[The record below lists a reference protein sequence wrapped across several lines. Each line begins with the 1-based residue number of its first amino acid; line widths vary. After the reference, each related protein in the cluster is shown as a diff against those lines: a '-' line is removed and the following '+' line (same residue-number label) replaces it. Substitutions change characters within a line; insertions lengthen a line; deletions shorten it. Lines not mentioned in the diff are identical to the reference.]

1 MSTAVIRIGPLWICI
16 NINTWP
22 WQAENPW
29 PALNL
34 GLQTVFH
41 KIGLY
46 NYPFIWERKRTGI
59 ETEHRRSV
67 WICCASAFVQ
77 VACFICFQPCP
88 DMAPMLS
95 IKNYSILIL
104 ICSWHL
110 YEFFFKREHVSLTY
124 QSVDIWKRSFWKN
137 LLYNGIYTFML
148 LNAYWIYVLYVVY
161 PNTLI

>member
-41 KIGLY
+41 KTGLY
-46 NYPFIWERKRTGI
+46 NYPFIWERKGTGI

-77 VACFICFQPCP
+77 VACVY
-88 DMAPMLS
+88 MLS
-95 IKNYSILIL
+95 ALSRYGTHVEYKELQHFNP
-104 ICSWHL
+104 HL
-110 YEFFFKREHVSLTY
+110 FMALVWVLFKREHVSLTY
-124 QSVDIWKRSFWKN
+124 QSVDIWKRSFWKRTYSTMGFILSCY
-137 LLYNGIYTFML
+137 LLDLCTVCCISNYIN
-148 LNAYWIYVLYVVY
+148 
-161 PNTLI
+161 